1 MDTDVSDLLIL
12 PDEILLEIF
21 KYLLN
26 GHALYSFY
34 GLNERLNTC
43 LTGYCRH
50 IALTDVTINQ
60 FHHLCRSV
68 LPELGSQIRSISL
81 NNCRSVLQGKLFR
94 QYYSDH
100 MATVFPCLEKFI
112 FTCFTAD
119 ELNFFLPKFPQLDT
133 LRHIEIYDLLTDP
146 SNLFQS
152 LVESNGQRLHS
163 IIFKTSS
170 SDLPSSPC
178 LNLRHLTISIPTLD
192 KLSPLL
198 ACIPHIHQCNVT
210 IDEISMITASFD
222 HLDPLVHLQQ
232 LFLRCFNHFW
242 VLEELESLF
251 HKLPALVR
259 ASLQISSQDTR
270 FVDTDQKLLK
280 LLPETVC
287 HWNFSL
293 RYFYDTIEEI
303 DQHALS
309 TSRFPMLCLLDEG
322 LQQAILH
329 TVPYR
334 FPLLS
339 VSPTMAK
346 QMPTHDTY
354 RNVHLFYDYHGMSLA
369 DSLPVLARCRRIQE
383 VSIQSYESSEETVPR
398 TYARTCRRQ
407 TL

>member
-1 MDTDVSDLLIL
+1 MYTNVSNLLIL

-34 GLNERLNTC
+34 GLNNRLNIC

-81 NNCRSVLQGKLFR
+81 NNCRSVLQGKVFC
-94 QYYSDH
+94 QYYPDH
-100 MATVFPCLEKFI
+100 IAIVFPCLEKFI

-119 ELNFFLPKFPQLDT
+119 ELDFFLAKFPQLDT
-133 LRHIEIYDLLTDP
+133 LRQIEIYDLLTDP
-146 SNLFQS
+146 LNLFQR
-152 LVESNGQRLHS
+152 LVESNAQRLHS
-163 IIFKTSS
+163 IVFKTSS
-170 SDLPSSPC
+170 SDLPTSPC
-178 LNLRHLTISIPTLD
+178 LHLRHLTISIPTLD
-192 KLSPLL
+192 KLSHLL

-210 IDEISMITASFD
+210 IDEVSMIEASFD
-222 HLDPLVHLQQ
+222 QLAPLVHLQQ

-251 HKLPALVR
+251 HKLPALQQ

-270 FVDTDQKLLK
+270 FVDSNQKLLQ
-280 LLPETVC
+280 LLPKPIRQ
-287 HWNFSL
+287 WNFSL
-293 RYFYDTIEEI
+293 RYFYETSEEI
-303 DQHALS
+303 DRHALA
-309 TSRFPMLCLLDEG
+309 TSRFPMICLIDEG

-346 QMPTHDTY
+346 QMATHDTY
-354 RNVHLFYDYHGMSLA
+354 RDVHMFYDYHGMSLA
-369 DSLPVLARCRRIQE
+369 DTLPILARCRRVQE
-383 VSIQSYESSEETVPR
+383 ISIQSYEKSDETVPR
-398 TYARTCRRQ
+398 TYART
-407 TL
+407 